1 MWKKNQQR
9 MKAVNLQQLD
19 VFEMLSQPELLKK
32 L

>member
-19 VFEMLSQPELLKK
+19 VLKMLSQPELLKE

>member
-1 MWKKNQQR
+1 MWKENQQR

-19 VFEMLSQPELLKK
+19 VLEMLSQPELLKK